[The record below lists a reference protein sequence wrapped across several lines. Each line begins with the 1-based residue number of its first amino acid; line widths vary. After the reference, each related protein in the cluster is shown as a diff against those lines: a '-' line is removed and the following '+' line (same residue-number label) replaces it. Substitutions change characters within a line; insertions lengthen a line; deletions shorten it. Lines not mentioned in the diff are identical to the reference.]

1 MIEIVIFILP
11 TELDDLSNLLDR
23 LNKGSKFLNQ
33 YQKTKIRFNV
43 ILGIS
48 SEIVDWRNSKISAK
62 QCIESFLSLRDKVK
76 WAKEIKFTPS
86 RTINGCSTARTSS
99 SLSDA
104 DYYIWLD
111 SDIIFDPL
119 ALPHVIH
126 SIDLL
131 KVTGITE
138 FVISPEIVRIWDSTW
153 DCLVN
158 QQFLHKPTGY
168 QETHNP
174 YLDTKLSGNE
184 ELSLEEVSNNTVI
197 GQPYMKFAGGWFNVF
212 SKDFFKKIPLPQ
224 EFSHYGWEDTYLM
237 WAAHLLNDP
246 KVKQY
251 KIKNLIV
258 CENYYDRITSFKN
271 QIVLVDRRKE
281 YKSINERVAV
291 LNLKKYER

>member
-48 SEIVDWRNSKISAK
+48 SEIVDWKNSKISAK
-62 QCIESFLSLRDKVK
+62 QCIESFLFLRDKVK
-76 WAKEIKFTPS
+76 WAKEVKFTPS

-126 SIDLL
+126 SIDIL

-158 QQFLHKPTGY
+158 HQFLHKPTGY

-184 ELSLEEVSNNTVI
+184 ELSLEEVSNNTVV
-197 GQPYMKFAGGWFNVF
+197 GQPYMKFAGG
-212 SKDFFKKIPLPQ
+212 
-224 EFSHYGWEDTYLM
+224 
-237 WAAHLLNDP
+237 
-246 KVKQY
+246 
-251 KIKNLIV
+251 
-258 CENYYDRITSFKN
+258 
-271 QIVLVDRRKE
+271 LV
-281 YKSINERVAV
+281 
-291 LNLKKYER
+291 